1 MQAYSFGRGKVAPVH
16 LLDKRITL
24 QSPTITRDEA
34 GGEILSWADVGTVW
48 AYINPLSGHELANA
62 QASFAEVTHMI
73 IIRWQ
78 SAFSDPQAM
87 AKMRIVYAGRRFAIG
102 SAVDIDMAHQFLAI
116 SAQEGLSDG

>member
-1 MQAYSFGRGKVAPVH
+1 MQASAFGRGKAAPVH
-16 LLDKRITL
+16 LLDKKITL

-34 GGEILSWADVGTVW
+34 GGEVVAWADVATVW
-48 AYINPLSGHELANA
+48 AYVNPLAGHELANA
-62 QASFAEVTHMI
+62 QAAFAEVTHLI
-73 IIRWQ
+73 IVRWQ
-78 SAFSDPQAM
+78 SAFSDPQAT